1 MSSISGLSSAPTQ
14 SYLPPQSFTAAA
26 APKDKDHDGDVDKA
40 GAIDKD
46 KGNNLNVTA

>member
-14 SYLPPQSFTAAA
+14 SYLPPQSFTAAT
-26 APKDKDHDGDVDKA
+26 PKDKDHDGDVDKA